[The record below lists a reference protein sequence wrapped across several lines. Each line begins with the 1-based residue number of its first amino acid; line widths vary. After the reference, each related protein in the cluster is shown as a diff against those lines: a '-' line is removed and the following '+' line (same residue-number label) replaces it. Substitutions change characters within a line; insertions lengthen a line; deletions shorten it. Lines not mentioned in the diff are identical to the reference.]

1 MQHPN
6 EHLESY
12 RQSAGELENHI
23 IDEFKAGR
31 LSRRELMMR
40 GTIAGMSIPMLG
52 LLADGAYAAPR
63 GVAAPKA
70 GGTLR
75 IAVSKSA
82 TSFEPPDLAEQA
94 EIVTALIPGEQLCF
108 ADSKS
113 KLIPI
118 LAESWAPSNGGKTWT
133 FKLRQGVKFHDGTV
147 MTSADVVASFERL
160 IPTAFA
166 GVLAAGGVTAPDA
179 NTVQFN
185 LLAANGLFPYQTA
198 QSVYQSVILKKDY
211 QKGDWVGKGMI
222 GTGPYKLAP
231 GGFTPDVGAKF
242 VKNTDWWG
250 LKAGLTNPLDGVELQ
265 YLDANAKVL
274 ALKGG
279 QVDVVDQ
286 VSYLESKSL
295 GGGFTSIPIR
305 TPTHRQMHMNTTS
318 PLFKDKRVR
327 EAIALC
333 LNRPGNVK
341 TLWGDKGEIGNDHP
355 FWAGYVFSNNTLPQK
370 KQNYAKAK
378 ALLAAAGKSNLS
390 ITLSYYQNLEMPQ
403 YAQLVQQQVKGAGI
417 KCKLKSYTGK
427 QYFAGA
433 NQDARKKG
441 ASPWLSVDMG
451 IVDWGARAVPTIY
464 LTRALSH
471 FAGDWNPSRFNNKTY
486 DNLVKAFLASAD
498 LQTQKA
504 NATKIEK
511 LLIDETPAIYS
522 YFYNFIAAT
531 NGKPQNYIPDGLGVI
546 NLRGVSLG

>member
-40 GTIAGMSIPMLG
+40 GSVVGMSIPMLG
-52 LLADGAYAAPR
+52 LLADGAIAAPR
-63 GVAAPKA
+63 RVAAGKA

-75 IAVSKSA
+75 IAVSKGA

-94 EIVTALIPGEQLCF
+94 EIITALIPGEQLTF

-113 KLIPI
+113 KLVPI

-133 FKLRQGVKFHDGTV
+133 FKIRQGVKFHDGTPL
-147 MTSADVVASFERL
+147 TAADVVASFERL
-160 IPTAFA
+160 VGSAFVGVFSA
-166 GVLAAGGVTAPDA
+166 GTTKALDDH
-179 NTVQFN
+179 TVQFN
-185 LLAANGLFPYQTA
+185 LDTPNGLFPYQTA
-198 QSVYQSVILKKDY
+198 QTVYQAVILKKDY
-211 QKGDWVGKGMI
+211 VKGDWIAKNMN
-222 GTGPYKLAP
+222 GTGPYKLQTY
-231 GGFTPDVGAKF
+231 TPDVSAKF
-242 VKNTDWWG
+242 VKNPDWWG
-250 LKAGLTNPLDGVELQ
+250 LKAGLTAPLDGVELQ
-265 YLDANAKVL
+265 YLDGAAKVL

-279 QVDVVDQ
+279 QVDMVDQ
-286 VSYLESKSL
+286 VSYLDSKSL
-295 GGGFTSIPIR
+295 GGGYTVIPLR
-305 TPTHRQMHMNTTS
+305 TANHRQMHMNTTS

-327 EAIALC
+327 QAIALC